1 MAKFRHNSGHAV
13 SLTQFLFN
21 LLSTLIHSRSC
32 FLWCPFVSCHF
43 LSIFLIHDFSVWY
56 IWPLSIFSISPLSL
70 FCSNFLSSFYIFCS
84 CPPSSS
90 GLFLLRSNKQSL
102 SNQCDQIG
110 QLLKVPNN
118 KLSYKS
124 SPNIL
129 NLYGLFWQRQFVSK
143 NCSGK
148 FLNNFWGKWTF
159 FVFWHP
165 ITPLRNL
172 VWRFS

>member
-1 MAKFRHNSGHAV
+1 MAKFCHNSGHAV

-21 LLSTLIHSRSC
+21 LLSTLIHSRYC
-32 FLWCPFVSCHF
+32 FLWCPFVSFHF

-110 QLLKVPNN
+110 QLLKVDNN
-118 KLSYKS
+118 IFSHKS
-124 SPNIL
+124 SPNICD
-129 NLYGLFWQRQFVSK
+129 FWAIFEK
-143 NCSGK
+143 HH
-148 FLNNFWGKWTF
+148 FLKA
-159 FVFWHP
+159 
-165 ITPLRNL
+165 
-172 VWRFS
+172 